1 MSKRSKP
8 KPSSGRLD
16 SLLDIFGTE
25 PGQTASY
32 LTNKNARATATAY
45 KTTNAMLQKIRASN
59 WKATEFILPQNILQ
73 QQSPQVMNIGV
84 LSTNELVVYVDSSS
98 TIPSNEYYIVIY
110 GTRGEIINWWEVTNI
125 AKMIVQE
132 DKIYAFNDE
141 EDKIIVY
148 KTNGRRD
155 GVIELQES
163 HNNATRQKLFH
174 DLEAFTIANDEI
186 FILDIG
192 HIYVFDMEGYYVR
205 HFPMVNTTGGIAIEG
220 NYLFVS
226 HSHFIGVY
234 NKQTGALIS
243 RIGSRGA
250 NDLQFED
257 PYELA
262 ILSNKGNIIK
272 IAVVDTSNTRIQI
285 INFDTG
291 TNDFT
296 FDKNIDLQMT
306 PDCIAVKDNRLYICE
321 GRTTI
326 TMISLPVNGGKY
338 KRKTVKRKSAKRK
351 N

>member
-32 LTNKNARATATAY
+32 LTNNNARAAAAAY
-45 KTTNAMLQKIRASN
+45 KTTNTIHRKLRASN
-59 WKATEFILPQNILQ
+59 WKATKFALPQNIL

-110 GTRGEIINWWEVTNI
+110 NAKGEMVGRWGVENI
-125 AKMIVQE
+125 SKMVVQE
-132 DKIYAFNDE
+132 DNIYALNGE
-141 EDKIIVY
+141 ESTIIVY
-148 KTNGRRD
+148 NLD
-155 GVIELQES
+155 GSEYVIQLRES
-163 HNNATRQKLFH
+163 HNQQKLFH
-174 DLEAFTIANDEI
+174 ELEAFTIANDEI
-186 FILDIG
+186 FILDMG

-234 NKQTGALIS
+234 NTQTGALIS

-262 ILSNKGNIIK
+262 ILSNKYNIIK

-285 INFDTG
+285 INFDTD

-296 FDKNIDLQMT
+296 FDKNIDLHMT

-326 TMISLPVNGGKY
+326 RMIFLPVNGRKH